1 MKEQTTIINRIKRV
15 MEYYAENNT
24 DFAKRI
30 GVDKSNFSKMI
41 NGQRPIGESIV
52 NKIVLATEFRKAWLW
67 EGEGDPL
74 LEYEEWYKRYA
85 KGKPNEAELVRWYK
99 YRSDL
104 QEDKETDKIDV
115 KRVRQILGL
124 TQKELADKIGVS
136 VNTIQNYEKGGVIPV
151 SRQQMLITLEEL
163 AMSKIKIEKIEMDER
178 GNVIATDKEGGK
190 YTGKAMPS
198 AFNEEELNINDFLSA
213 LHRKDEQMD
222 KLISLLESQQRTI
235 ENLTSQKDTAATA

>member
-1 MKEQTTIINRIKRV
+1 M
-15 MEYYAENNT
+15 
-24 DFAKRI
+24 
-30 GVDKSNFSKMI
+30 DK
-41 NGQRPIGESIV
+41 
-52 NKIVLATEFRKAWLW
+52 A
-67 EGEGDPL
+67 
-74 LEYEEWYKRYA
+74 
-85 KGKPNEAELVRWYK
+85 
-99 YRSDL
+99 
-104 QEDKETDKIDV
+104 DV